1 MFIIYQATRSIL
13 NISCLL
19 LLGSTELWMGK
30 SRSDGLEILGDQ
42 KVAPV
47 ARGFRVQVKIFSKK
61 CQKTSRLTNYNST
74 TIKDSFKPEYYSVPQ
89 AQVSMIL
96 VALETILTLL
106 SMYPREESIPL
117 ASVMLLDLLI
127 MMVIVLCSCG

>member
-61 CQKTSRLTNYNST
+61 YQKTT
-74 TIKDSFKPEYYSVPQ
+74 
-89 AQVSMIL
+89 
-96 VALETILTLL
+96 
-106 SMYPREESIPL
+106 
-117 ASVMLLDLLI
+117 DLLI
-127 MMVIVLCSCG
+127 ITQLLSRTLSNRSTTVCDQCTKWRQLHVFDLEGFHQINTFAEMKIWWTTVKSFGKVPRGD